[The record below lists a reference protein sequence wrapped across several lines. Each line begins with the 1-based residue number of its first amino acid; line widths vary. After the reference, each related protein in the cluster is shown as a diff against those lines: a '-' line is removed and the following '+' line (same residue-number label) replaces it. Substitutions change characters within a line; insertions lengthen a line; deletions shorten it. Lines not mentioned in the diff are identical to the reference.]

1 MPRRIEPKPTVVT
14 RPEPRHPP
22 RPKVAGM
29 PPLEPDF
36 DGPEHRKFPRAR
48 MAVPFSLWI
57 GDGEDRR
64 FSAKLTSINISVSGA
79 LLESTFF
86 LPQDTELRLSF
97 KIEDEEEP
105 VQARAQIIRE
115 ERPDAQGRGR
125 SAFALRF
132 VEFYAQTEVTLA
144 KLFLGEQ
151 LREFAEGYLGSKR
164 ARSLTNEL
172 DRVVDALAAWELK
185 KVTTPEM
192 AGGLRQGS

>member
-1 MPRRIEPKPTVVT
+1 MKTE
-14 RPEPRHPP
+14 P
-22 RPKVAGM
+22 RPKAKAAGALT
-29 PPLEPDF
+29 LEPDF

-57 GDGEDRR
+57 GDGDDRR
-64 FSAKLTSINISVSGA
+64 FSAKLNSINISVSGA
-79 LLESTFF
+79 LLTSTFF
-86 LPQDTELRLSF
+86 LPQQTELRVSF
-97 KIEDEEEP
+97 QLAKDEEP

-132 VEFYAQTEVTLA
+132 VEFFAQTEVTLA

-151 LREFAEGYLGSKR
+151 LLAFAEGYLSSKR

-172 DRVVDALAAWELK
+172 DRVVDSLAAWELQ
-185 KVTTPEM
+185 KVTRPDDTW
-192 AGGLRQGS
+192 GLRQEP

>member
-1 MPRRIEPKPTVVT
+1 MRTESKPKPK
-14 RPEPRHPP
+14 
-22 RPKVAGM
+22 PKAAGNL
-29 PPLEPDF
+29 PLEPDF

-48 MAVPFSLWI
+48 MNVPFSLWI

-64 FSAKLTSINISVSGA
+64 FSAKLKSINISVSGC

-86 LPQDTELRLSF
+86 LPQETELRLSF
-97 KIEDEEEP
+97 VLAEDEEP

-115 ERPDAQGRGR
+115 ERPDSQGRGR

-132 VEFYAQTEVTLA
+132 VEFYGQTEVTLA

-151 LREFAEGYLGSKR
+151 LRAFAEGYLSSKR

-172 DRVVDALAAWELK
+172 DRVVDALAAWELQ
-185 KVTTPEM
+185 KVTMPDATW
-192 AGGLRQGS
+192 GLRQEP